1 VPVALVVLGLFNLSA
16 RAADLPELTPA
27 FLSNNFFVFICAA
40 LVIFMNAG
48 FAMVEAGLCR
58 QKNAV
63 NILAKNLIVF
73 ALAATAYWF
82 IGYKIMYNADWVI
95 PGWFK
100 FGGLFFD
107 PTVTPEMVK
116 EGKLVPSVDFLFQL
130 AFAGTSA
137 TIVSG
142 LVAERIKF
150 GEFIIFSLILCG
162 IIYPISGSWQWNV
175 GEGWLNKLGFIDF
188 AGCSVVHSVGA
199 WAGIVGAVMLGP
211 RIGKFVDGRPQAIPG
226 HNLAI
231 ATLGCLILWLGWYG
245 FNPGSVL
252 AMNETVPYIAV
263 TTTLGAAGGAIS
275 GTILSQIQGGKPD
288 LTMTINGILA
298 GLVSVTAGC
307 DGFSMPAAWVVGF
320 IGGGL
325 VVWSV
330 ALVDSLK
337 IDDPVGAWSVH
348 GTCGIW
354 GTLAVGLFN
363 MDKGLFTG
371 HGFGQLG
378 IQILGALAFGLF
390 AAISSWIV
398 WSIIGAI
405 FGGIRV
411 TEKEEIEGLDIGEHG
426 MEAYPDFSIAQK

>member
-1 VPVALVVLGLFNLSA
+1 
-16 RAADLPELTPA
+16 
-27 FLSNNFFVFICAA
+27 
-40 LVIFMNAG
+40 
-48 FAMVEAGLCR
+48 
-58 QKNAV
+58 
-63 NILAKNLIVF
+63 
-73 ALAATAYWF
+73 
-82 IGYKIMYNADWVI
+82 
-95 PGWFK
+95 
-100 FGGLFFD
+100 
-107 PTVTPEMVK
+107 
-116 EGKLVPSVDFLFQL
+116 
-130 AFAGTSA
+130 
-137 TIVSG
+137 
-142 LVAERIKF
+142 
-150 GEFIIFSLILCG
+150 
-162 IIYPISGSWQWNV
+162 
-175 GEGWLNKLGFIDF
+175 
-188 AGCSVVHSVGA
+188 
-199 WAGIVGAVMLGP
+199 MLGP